1 MPTLTKR
8 RGTKRWRGQIWKQ
21 GRVVA
26 SKWFGTT
33 EKDRRAAILWEE
45 ATKAELEEKASQTPM
60 ACLTI
65 LAWATAVLDDAKRRR
80 SAKTYAE
87 KRDVF
92 KRLLKDEGFHP
103 DAPVVGVGAP
113 EALAY
118 LQSQFDA
125 RSGCAANKDRKN
137 LVTAWTWG
145 LQFLPG
151 FPAGPNPFLVVKRF
165 PEVRRPR
172 YVPHEEDFRKVLNVA
187 EGQDRVM
194 LLAFLHLAARRNEV
208 FGMTWADVD
217 FAGSRVRLATKK
229 TRDGSVRYDWLPVTD
244 ELRQAL
250 VWWWEARPHKTA
262 KHVFIVSGGFNFEN
276 QYEGEPFRN
285 RQHFMER
292 LCERAGVTPFG
303 FHAIRHL
310 SAVILFQAGYP
321 VATIK
326 AILRHENAGTT
337 EQYLKRLGLDPEAL
351 AEAVAVFERRGP
363 AKIIPIK
370 KEAVGGH
377 PDGLQYP
384 SPISIEA
391 GGEAIRAKP
400 LNFLGVPKGI

>member
-8 RGTKRWRGQIWKQ
+8 RGTKRWRGQVWKT

-26 SKWFGTT
+26 SRWFGAT
-33 EKDRRAAILWEE
+33 EKDRRAAIIWEE
-45 ATKAELEEKASQTPM
+45 ETKARLEEDSKKTPM

-65 LAWATAVLDDAKRRR
+65 LGWATAVMDDAKRRR
-80 SAKTYAE
+80 SPKTYAE

-92 KRLLKDEGFHP
+92 RRLLKHEAFQP
-103 DAPVVGVGAP
+103 DRPVSEVGPP

-118 LQSQFDA
+118 LEAQCDA
-125 RSGCAANKDRKN
+125 RSGNAANKDRKN

-151 FPAGPNPFLVVKRF
+151 FPAGPNPFLAVQRF

-172 YVPHEEDFRKVLNVA
+172 YVPHEEDFRKVLEVA

-194 LLAFLHLAARRNEV
+194 LLAFLHLAARRGEIFNLKW
-208 FGMTWADVD
+208 TDVD
-217 FAGSRVRLATKK
+217 FVASRVRLATKK
-229 TRDGSVRYDWLPVTD
+229 TRDGSVRHDWLPMTG

-250 VWWWEARPHKTA
+250 LAWWEARPHKQA
-262 KHVFIVSGGFNFEN
+262 RYVFVVSGGFTFEN
-276 QYEGEPFRN
+276 QYEGEPFRY
-285 RQHFMER
+285 RQHFMEK
-292 LCERAGVTPFG
+292 LCERAGVKPFG

-337 EQYLKRLGLDPEAL
+337 ERYLKRLGLDPEAL
-351 AEAVAVFERRGP
+351 AEAVTVFERHGP
-363 AKIIPIK
+363 AKVIPMK
-370 KEAVGGH
+370 KAVGGH
-377 PDGLQYP
+377 PNGLQYP
-384 SPISIEA
+384 SPISIE
-391 GGEAIRAKP
+391 GGSEAKRAKP
-400 LNFLGVPKGI
+400 LN